1 MAYSD
6 YGAYIW
12 KNGENITDECAD
24 ISCKIIDGKFI
35 LKIGMII

>member
-24 ISCKIIDGKFI
+24 ISCKIIKPLDESNG
-35 LKIGMII
+35 